1 MMIHACIYEWVAVV
15 IFACSCKFLT
25 AAATS
30 IVAYNKTFVMPESP
44 RWLVS
49 KDRDAEA
56 KEVLKLVYP
65 EEYNVD
71 IIARK
76 IKENIAAEAIA
87 EHAMGW

>member
-1 MMIHACIYEWVAVV
+1 
-15 IFACSCKFLT
+15 
-25 AAATS
+25 
-30 IVAYNKTFVMPESP
+30 MPESP

-65 EEYNVD
+65 EGYNVD

>member
-1 MMIHACIYEWVAVV
+1 MLLLL
-15 IFACSCKFLT
+15 FLL
-25 AAATS
+25 APANFS
-30 IVAYNKTFVMPESP
+30 LQLQHLLSHEIRRSSPESP

-65 EEYNVD
+65 EGYNVD